1 MSATSTPIAGAVKKV
16 FSWEIALSI
25 LLIFAGIFAIILP
38 PIAGVGITIF
48 VGWLLIFS
56 GIGHIVYGWQ
66 TRQKGTMLWELLL
79 GIVYIGVGIYL
90 LWNPIVGLV
99 SLTLGLAAYLFL
111 EAILEFVL
119 AVKLRP
125 APGSGWLFVDSLVS
139 VVLGFIIVRTWP
151 QSAAWVIG
159 TLVGISMI
167 FSGTARLMISLA
179 ARKLVKAVA

>member
-56 GIGHIVYGWQ
+56 GVGHIVYGWQ

-79 GIVYIGVGIYL
+79 GIVYIGVL
-90 LWNPIVGLV
+90 
-99 SLTLGLAAYLFL
+99 
-111 EAILEFVL
+111 
-119 AVKLRP
+119 
-125 APGSGWLFVDSLVS
+125 
-139 VVLGFIIVRTWP
+139 
-151 QSAAWVIG
+151 SAAWVIG